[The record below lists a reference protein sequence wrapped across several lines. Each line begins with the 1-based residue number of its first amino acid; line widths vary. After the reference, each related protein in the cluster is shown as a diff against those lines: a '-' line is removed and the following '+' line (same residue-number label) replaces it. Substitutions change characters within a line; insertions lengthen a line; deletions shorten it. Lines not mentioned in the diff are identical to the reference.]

1 MRIALTRTLVSLFW
15 LATAIYALLSAIPFA
30 SQQFLKPQLM
40 PALTAFAAWHQWL
53 SIAAL
58 GIAATGLAPWLRV
71 KNPAVCAFVGSWA
84 VVSLLA
90 LATRGLAG
98 LEPSTIAIVLSLAAL
113 VPPVWLALLD
123 LPEPGTDSRPTPAD
137 AGAPADF
144 FACAAAALI
153 VSTTHAGVTL
163 LVGAIPTAQWSI
175 ELGRSAMLHL
185 VVFLAIFALISVIRG
200 AARRARRHEAVE
212 AWLARG
218 VLAAI
223 LGLFV
228 HRIVLSALSFTG
240 ATALVVAAAFGAALA
255 IVIGPRGTRAP
266 AGVEAVLSGLVPSWA
281 TSSPALAGLWLV
293 LAMSAVAFAETAFSG
308 FDWNFTVAKLIA
320 FCSWLVALATTLRV
334 ARSWAQPPAAPRPVR
349 TLAPFAA
356 CVLVL
361 GVQQFACTGP
371 SAGSEPGAAAQA
383 RRDASSRLI
392 VDALTP
398 SAPTESGLYEYLQR
412 NTNIPHSVHVD
423 PVSVDFAP
431 LARPSAYRPHI
442 FLFVVDSLRR
452 DYLSP
457 YNAAV
462 SFTPSIGRFA
472 ADSTVFQRAFTRYG
486 ATGLSVPSIWVGG
499 LVLHTQYV
507 TPFAP
512 MNTLAKLL
520 AAEEYAQ
527 WISMGH
533 IGEIIVPAIAALEPL
548 DADLPVKDHRLCST
562 LLEVRGR
569 LDRLTASNRRA
580 FVYSLPQDIHIS
592 AIAREGSTPV
602 DALDY
607 SGFNASYASR
617 VRRMDACFGEF
628 VDDLK
633 ARGLYDESIII
644 LTADHGDSLGEEGRM
659 GHAYTIFP
667 EVIQVPL
674 LMHLPVALR
683 STFSATPSAMAF
695 TSDITPSLYALLG
708 HAPAR
713 PSVIFGQPLFH
724 TASSAPAVR
733 QAAEVVAS
741 SYGSVYGA
749 LLDDARRLY
758 IIDAVSLRE
767 HVYELDASAGG
778 RAVPVRQ
785 EDREAGQRAVR
796 ATIDEIAR
804 FYAYHPARSK

>member
-1 MRIALTRTLVSLFW
+1 MRIALTRALVSVFW

-40 PALTAFAAWHQWL
+40 PALNAFAAWHQWI

-58 GIAATGLAPWLRV
+58 GIAAAGLAPWLRARDR
-71 KNPAVCAFVGSWA
+71 AVCAFVGSWT
-84 VVSLLA
+84 VVGLLA
-90 LATRGLAG
+90 FATQGLSA
-98 LEPSTIAIVLSLAAL
+98 LEPSTLAIVLSLAAL

-123 LPEPGTDSRPTPAD
+123 LRQTGTDSRPTPAD
-137 AGAPADF
+137 AGALADF
-144 FACAAAALI
+144 VACAAAALV
-153 VSTTHAGVTL
+153 VSATHAIVTL
-163 LVGAIPTAQWSI
+163 LAHAVPTAQWFV

-185 VVFLAIFALISVIRG
+185 VVFSAIFALTSVVRG
-200 AARRARRHEAVE
+200 AARFARRPETAE
-212 AWLARG
+212 AWLTRS
-218 VLAAI
+218 VVAAI
-223 LGLFV
+223 LGVFA

-240 ATALVVAAAFGAALA
+240 VTALLVAAAFGAALA

-266 AGVEAVLSGLVPSWA
+266 AGIEAALGGVVPSWA
-281 TSSPALAGLWLV
+281 AGSPTLAGLWLV
-293 LAMSAVAFAETAFSG
+293 LAMSAVAWTQTAISG

-320 FCSWLVALATTLRV
+320 FGSWLIALATALRV
-334 ARSWAQPPAAPRPVR
+334 ARSWVQRPSTPRPVG

-361 GVQQFACTGP
+361 GVQQYAWNGLSP
-371 SAGSEPGAAAQA
+371 GSEAGASA
-383 RRDASSRLI
+383 RTTSDASSRLI

-398 SAPTESGLYEYLQR
+398 SAPTQSGLYEYLQR

-423 PVSVDFAP
+423 PVSVEFAA
-431 LARPSAYRPHI
+431 LAGPSARRPHV

-472 ADSTVFQRAFTRYG
+472 ADSTVFERAFTRYG

-499 LVLHTQYV
+499 LVLHKQYV

-527 WISMGH
+527 WIGMGH
-533 IGEIIVPAIAALEPL
+533 IGDIIVPASAALEPL
-548 DADLPVKDHRLCST
+548 DGDFPVKDHRFCST
-562 LLEVRGR
+562 LREVRGR
-569 LDRLTASNRRA
+569 LDRLTASNRPA

-592 AIAREGSTPV
+592 AITREGSIPV
-602 DALDY
+602 DAHDY

-633 ARGLYDESIII
+633 ARGLYEESIII

-674 LMHLPVALR
+674 LMHLPEALR
-683 STFSATPSAMAF
+683 STFSAKPSAIAF

-724 TASSAPAVR
+724 TASSAPASR

-785 EDREAGQRAVR
+785 EDRDAGQRAVR
-796 ATIDEIAR
+796 TTIDEISR
-804 FYAYHPARSK
+804 FYAYRPARSK